1 VARRLPARRHERPA
15 ELDVAGDLHPAQVG
29 EDRRGRLLDA
39 HAGRPLEQVGDRH
52 AVAQAV
58 LVAPDRHAG
67 AVEQHSPVRPA
78 RGIVGDR
85 HRRGS

>member
-1 VARRLPARRHERPA
+1 
-15 ELDVAGDLHPAQVG
+15 
-29 EDRRGRLLDA
+29 
-39 HAGRPLEQVGDRH
+39 
-52 AVAQAV
+52 V